1 MFDDLLGDSVH
12 SPRKRGDGSTAAIK
26 AWAKKH
32 WNLPEDTTLLV
43 SELQCG
49 ETDCPDIETVIAVL
63 SVDGADKTVKLD
75 KPIYA
80 ISESDIEAIS
90 IWR

>member
-1 MFDDLLGDSVH
+1 MFDDLLGDST
-12 SPRKRGDGSTAAIK
+12 SAKRPSGDGSSASIK

-49 ETDCPDIETVIAVL
+49 ETGCPDIETVIAVL
-63 SVDGADKTVKLD
+63 SVDGADKTVKLS

-80 ISESDIEAIS
+80 ICEADIEAIS

>member
-1 MFDDLLGDSVH
+1 MFDDLLGDS
-12 SPRKRGDGSTAAIK
+12 SNAKRSRGDGSTAAIK
-26 AWAKKH
+26 IWAKKH

-49 ETDCPDIETVIAVL
+49 EADCADIETVIAVL
-63 SVDGADKTVKLD
+63 SIDGADKTVKLS

-80 ISESDIEAIS
+80 ISEADIQAIS
-90 IWR
+90 IRR